1 MEPTFEEEMQVNKP
15 LHDAAIAMV
24 KHHAV
29 SDMIQIDGYPGMFV
43 AVAPQAKVQA
53 IAFFTENGIR
63 YVVGPCVESVEE
75 VEE

>member
-1 MEPTFEEEMQVNKP
+1 MEPTSEEEMQVNKP
-15 LHDAAIAMV
+15 LNDAAVAMV

-63 YVVGPCVESVEE
+63 YVVGPCVELVEE
-75 VEE
+75 

>member
-1 MEPTFEEEMQVNKP
+1 MEPISEEKMQVNKP
-15 LHDAAIAMV
+15 LYDAAIAMV
-24 KHHAV
+24 KRHNV
-29 SDMIQIDGYPGMFV
+29 TDMIQIEGYPGMFV

-53 IAFFTENGIR
+53 IAFFTENGVR